1 MDTRLYPTTLKR
13 AGLFSTTCMMSV
25 LLVLVFSIRPVV
37 LSVPHF
43 LVPEARRSVCIAQ
56 PEPAPT
62 ECIAHQALLLLRS
75 VDTRDP
81 IEPVAILEIP
91 SPVPFSRLL
100 MRLKLGS
107 SRSSG
112 PDPLL

>member
-1 MDTRLYPTTLKR
+1 
-13 AGLFSTTCMMSV
+13 MMSV

-81 IEPVAILEIP
+81 IEPAVLEIP
-91 SPVPFSRLL
+91 SPVPLSRLL

-107 SRSSG
+107 SHSSG